1 MPYTVANYII
11 DRLSALDVKDLFT
24 VPGNYCAE
32 FLIAAQKSNKINCIG
47 TTNEMEAGYAAD
59 AYSRLCGLGVACVTY
74 GVGTGS
80 LLNAIEGSFV
90 EFCPVVLI
98 NGSPEAE
105 KAQQLVRQGVLFA
118 HAIDTIRTDEAI
130 FRTVMVATTVITDA
144 ENAPGEI
151 DRVLRT
157 CITEKRPVYLEV
169 RNKVWSQTCQ
179 QPQDPDVPL
188 KPLPLPPEIEAD
200 IDKAVDIAVSDVLQR
215 LQQAKHPIIW
225 GGEGLQRFG
234 LQDQFTKLVN
244 LTGLPYTTTLLG
256 KSLVSEKELK
266 EYFIGVYDS
275 KFAPDNVAKVV
286 EGSDC
291 LLALG
296 TILSDFYGSIVGQSF
311 DKMILAAGGAIRI
324 GYYSYPN
331 IPLDRFINR
340 LIEVLEQRTQLKP
353 TFTPPPGFEQ
363 IKELRVDRW
372 SKTDRK
378 MKMPAASTLADSG
391 NQPITWDFFF
401 EQMHHFINQDMMIL
415 ADTSL
420 CLFPSAELQIEQRSH
435 YMAQTA
441 WLSIGFMVGAAVG
454 ASMAIPKNERVV
466 VLTGDGG
473 FQMIPQAFS
482 TLARHQKPAI
492 MFIFDNGIYGIEQYL
507 VDQTYYQNQQSKP
520 TFFNELAQWDYVKLA
535 EAFGGIGV
543 LVKTKQELD
552 QAFLTAQE
560 QKDKPMLISVKLNPR
575 DLPAEIRATVKA
587 AMSGATEIGSTIAPI
602 GFN

>member
-11 DRLSALDVKDLFT
+11 DRLSALGVKHLFT

-32 FLIAAQKSNKINCIG
+32 FLIAAQQSNKINCIG

-59 AYSRLCGLGVACVTY
+59 AYSRLCGIGVTCVTY

-80 LLNAIEGSFV
+80 LLNAIEGAFV

-98 NGSPEAE
+98 NGSADAE

-118 HAIDTIRTDEAI
+118 HAIDTIRTDESI
-130 FRTVMVATTVITDA
+130 FRPVTVATTVITDA
-144 ENAPGEI
+144 EDAPREI

-157 CITEKRPVYLEV
+157 CITQKRPVYLEV
-169 RNKVWSQTCQ
+169 RNKVWSQPCK
-179 QPQDPDVPL
+179 QPQDPDIAL
-188 KPLPLPPEIEAD
+188 KPLPLLPAIEAD
-200 IDKAVDIAVSDVLQR
+200 IDQAVDLAVSDVLQR

-234 LQDQFTKLVN
+234 LQEQFTKLVN
-244 LTGLPYTTTLLG
+244 LTALPYTTTLLG

-275 KFAPDNVAKVV
+275 KFAPENIKKVV

-324 GYYSYPN
+324 GHYFYPN

-340 LIEVLEQRTQLKP
+340 LIEVLEQKTQLQSAY
-353 TFTPPPGFEQ
+353 TPPPGFEQ
-363 IKELRVDRW
+363 IKELRVERW
-372 SKTDRK
+372 NKSNNGMNLST
-378 MKMPAASTLADSG
+378 ASTLTESA
-391 NQPITWDFFF
+391 NQPITWDLFF
-401 EQMHHFINQDMMIL
+401 EQMHSFINQDMVIL

-420 CLFPSAELQIEQRSH
+420 CLFPSAELPIERRSH

-492 MFIFDNGIYGIEQYL
+492 MFVFDNGIYGIEQYL
-507 VDQTYYQNQQSKP
+507 VDQSYYQNQQGRS
-520 TFFNELAQWDYVKLA
+520 TFFNDLAQWDYVKLA
-535 EAFGGIGV
+535 EAFGGMGL
-543 LVKTKQELD
+543 LVQTKQELD
-552 QAFLTAQE
+552 QALLIAQ
-560 QKDKPMLISVKLNPR
+560 QQQDKPILISVRLNSR
-575 DLPAEIRATVKA
+575 DLPAEIRATVSA
-587 AMSGATEIGSTIAPI
+587 GMSGLTEVSGTLASI